1 VRTLVIAFHGNN
13 IIYPSHQAAPVE
25 DGGGG
30 YRLFIRLL
38 DRKTETFADG
48 LLYSS
53 VFITKKLYIRSS
65 PYY

>member
-1 VRTLVIAFHGNN
+1 MRTLVIAFHDNS
-13 IIYPSHQAAPVE
+13 IIYPSHRAAQVE

-48 LLYSS
+48 LQYAVRFL
-53 VFITKKLYIRSS
+53 
-65 PYY
+65 